1 MSESISLVV
10 LRLEIE
16 RGYSL
21 TTDLN
26 YKAPDFEVLGEKETA
41 KLKASYAE
49 AACSSKKDIL
59 QDLLVK
65 KCRGERIFTDLTIET
80 YLNDMSEQA
89 EKHSNLSTEKVSEE
103 TKRKNPEIGAFS
115 REGSVASNASTSSGE
130 KIVSKEVFFQPID
143 ESDDRP
149 NPGQRG
155 ERPHSGG
162 RLRSSPRDSPTI
174 QFFSGNP
181 MVERTC
187 GILHLYKDNKKTLL
201 KEEVPRSEL
210 ICMLAVPAAYTIH
223 DLVKFTAP
231 VVEGIEYMRIIR
243 DTTPNQYMVLIKFC
257 NQRLADEF
265 FNTYNNVSFNSIEP
279 DICQL
284 IYVAKVEVMK
294 DSEGACLPVTGL
306 TELPNCPV
314 CLDRMDESVDGTPV
328 LTILCNHTF
337 HVNCL
342 AKWGDTSCP
351 VCRYCQTP
359 EETADQRCM
368 TCGSQESLWI
378 CLVCGN
384 IGCGRY
390 VELHAYKHF
399 QETQHTYAMQL
410 GNNRVWDYVG
420 DNFVHRLVQSKGD
433 GKLVAVEDQQSSE
446 MDGKVDALS
455 LEYTYLLTSQL
466 EQQRKYFEQK
476 MTQVEKSAQERADI
490 LDVKY
495 KTTIDDLEKVKIE
508 LHAVNRE
515 KQSVEKKCS
524 HLHGRLTS
532 ALKDLQEEKQM
543 NKCLLENQQVWQKKV
558 TVLESQVHDLSQNKE
573 QEIQELRDQL
583 RDVMFYMGAQQK
595 LSETSEVSETEL
607 QESQVIVGAS
617 GNTPSP
623 RSKKGRKKDR

>member
-16 RGYSL
+16 TGYSL

-26 YKAPDFEVLGEKETA
+26 YNAPNFEVFGEKDKA
-41 KLKASYAE
+41 KSSYAK
-49 AACSSKKDIL
+49 AACSSKKDIAR
-59 QDLLVK
+59 DLLIK

-80 YLNDMSEQA
+80 YLKDMSNHPDQ
-89 EKHSNLSTEKVSEE
+89 NLGTGNTNVE
-103 TKRKNPEIGAFS
+103 TNPKIQDIGAFS
-115 REGSVASNASTSSGE
+115 REGSVASNASTSSSD
-130 KIVSKEVFFQPID
+130 KNSSKEACFQPID
-143 ESDDRP
+143 DSEDGP

-155 ERPHSGG
+155 HRPHSGG
-162 RLRSSPRDSPTI
+162 RPRATTHDSPTI
-174 QFFSGNP
+174 QFYSGNP

-187 GILHLYKDNKKTLL
+187 GILHLYKDNKMTSL
-201 KEEVPRSEL
+201 KDEVPRSEL
-210 ICMLAVPAAYTIH
+210 VCMLAVPAAYTIH

-231 VVEGIEYMRIIR
+231 VGEGIEYMRIIR
-243 DTTPNQYMVLIKFC
+243 DSTPNQYMVLIKFRT
-257 NQRLADEF
+257 QRLADEF
-265 FNTYNNVSFNSIEP
+265 FTTYNNVSYNSIEP

-284 IYVAKVEVMK
+284 IYVARVEVIK
-294 DSEGACLPVTGL
+294 DSEGPCLPVEGL

-378 CLVCGN
+378 CLICGN

-399 QETQHTYAMQL
+399 QETQHTYAMQI
-410 GNNRVWDYVG
+410 GNSRVWDYVG

-446 MDGKVDALS
+446 MDGKADSLS

-466 EQQRKYFEQK
+466 EQQRKYFEQR
-476 MTQVEKSAQERADI
+476 MTQVEKSAQERADV

-495 KTTIDDLEKVKIE
+495 KTATDDLDRVKVE
-508 LHAVNRE
+508 LQAVNKE
-515 KQSVEKKCS
+515 KQGLEKKCS
-524 HLHGRLTS
+524 HLHSRLAS

-558 TVLESQVHDLSQNKE
+558 TVLEGKVHDLTQNKE
-573 QEIQELRDQL
+573 QEIQELREQL
-583 RDVMFYMGAQQK
+583 RDVMFFMEAQQK
-595 LSETSEVSETEL
+595 LSETSEVSQTEL
-607 QESQVIVGAS
+607 QQSQVIVGGGAS
-617 GNTPSP
+617 GTSPSP